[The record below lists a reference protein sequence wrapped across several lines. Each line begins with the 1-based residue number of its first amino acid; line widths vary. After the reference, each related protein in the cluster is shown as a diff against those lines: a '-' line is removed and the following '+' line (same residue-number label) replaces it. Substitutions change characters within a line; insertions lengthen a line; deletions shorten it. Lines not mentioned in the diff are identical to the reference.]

1 MNHERGADLVRT
13 TLQLLLV
20 AALIAGTFW
29 ILRPFLVP
37 LLWATTIVVATWP
50 AFLRLQALLGGRRG
64 LAALVMSAVLLLV
77 LLVPLYVA
85 ISTIARN
92 ADRVVE
98 WSSAVAALPAA
109 TPPEWLDGV
118 PLVGD
123 DLAARW
129 RDAAATPPDELARQV
144 APYARLAIGWF
155 LGHVG
160 GAGRMAL
167 EFLLTVIVAAL
178 LYANGDDVGRAARA
192 FARRVSGRAGEDAV
206 RLAAQAVRA
215 VALGVVA
222 TAAIQSAF
230 GGIGLAV
237 AGVPLAGVLTALM
250 FVLGVAQL
258 GPVPVLVPAV
268 AWAYWRIGPGWGT
281 ALLVWSVLVAVL
293 DNFLKPILIRRGAD
307 LPLLL
312 IFAGVLGGLIAFG
325 VIGLFVGP
333 TVLAVAYTLLVEW
346 VADEQAPE

>member
-1 MNHERGADLVRT
+1 MAHERGADLVRT
-13 TLQLLLV
+13 TLQLLFV

-50 AFLRLQALLGGRRG
+50 TFLGLQALLGGRRG
-64 LAALVMSAVLLLV
+64 LAAVAMSAVLVLV

-85 ISTIARN
+85 VSTIARN
-92 ADRVVE
+92 ADRIVE
-98 WSSAVAALPAA
+98 WSSAIASLPVL
-109 TPPEWLDGV
+109 TPPTWLDGV
-118 PLVGD
+118 PLVGA

-129 RDAAATPPDELARQV
+129 RDVAATPPDELTLQV
-144 APYARLAIGWF
+144 VPYARQAVGWF
-155 LGHVG
+155 LGRVG
-160 GAGRMAL
+160 SVGVMAL
-167 EFLLTVIVAAL
+167 EFLVTVIVAAL
-178 LYANGDDVGRAARA
+178 LYANGDDLGRAVQA
-192 FARRVSGRAGEDAV
+192 FARRLSGRAGEDAV

-230 GGIGLAV
+230 GGIGLAAV
-237 AGVPLAGVLTALM
+237 GVPLAGLLTALM
-250 FVLGVAQL
+250 FVLGVAQI

-268 AWAYWRIGPGWGT
+268 AWVYWRDGAAWGT
-281 ALLVWSVLVAVL
+281 TLLVWSVLVAVM
-293 DNFLKPILIRRGAD
+293 DNFLRPLLIRRGAN

-312 IFAGVLGGLIAFG
+312 IFAGVIGGLIAFG

-333 TVLAVAYTLLVEW
+333 AVLAVAYTLLVEW
-346 VADEQAPE
+346 VTDEEARA